1 MLLSQAA
8 RLTAERHPL
17 DERLRRIDAAMAE
30 HARKVARRNALQQ
43 QWEAARAQAI
53 LDVDD
58 QPPLP
63 DELIVGGFPGR
74 ACGIAK
80 QRSASAGPTP

>member
-17 DERLRRIDAAMAE
+17 DERLRRIDVAMAE
-30 HARKVARRNALQQ
+30 HARKVARRDALRQ

-53 LDVDD
+53 LDAMT
-58 QPPLP
+58 
-63 DELIVGGFPGR
+63 GR
-74 ACGIAK
+74 RYRTSLLR
-80 QRSASAGPTP
+80 QSAR